1 MRLTRSISRPSEGSA
16 TALPHRALPRLTRPI
31 TLQWLLLSSY
41 VGLVAPALAFLV
53 IWAGFNLERA
63 AMDRRIEVD
72 VRTALL
78 RVDAA
83 RARLEAGTAAAA
95 QARESQRIVRER
107 YDAGLATM
115 TDVLRALDAAASA
128 DLRAS
133 TAELDVVLESVMRD
147 RAAGDL

>member
-1 MRLTRSISRPSEGSA
+1 MLFRSTVAAQAGWELNGGRWLDQRASWVVGGQVRVNLFRGFADTARLAEARL
-16 TALPHRALPRLTRPI
+16 ALDRAA
-31 TLQWLLLSSY
+31 S
-41 VGLVAPALAFLV
+41 
-53 IWAGFNLERA
+53 ERA